1 MMRIITGRAK
11 GTRLNTL
18 DGVSTRPT
26 SERAKEAVF
35 SMLSFDIE
43 GRDVLD
49 LFAGS
54 GQMGLEAASRGAS
67 SVTLVEKL
75 PMAAAV
81 VAANIEKTRLSD
93 AARLV
98 RSDVFDYIRAV
109 SGREKYDIVFIDPPY
124 AMHAVPDTLEALL
137 NGDMLKRGAIVV
149 CESEEAD
156 VFLGREVLAARFETL
171 RLARYGAAHVTVV
184 TPKKTEGNE
193 ENEDSD
199 STGEL

>member
-137 NGDMLKRGAIVV
+137 KSDMLKSGALIV
-149 CESEEAD
+149 CESEESD
-156 VFLGREVLAARFETL
+156 IFCGREALAASFDIL
-171 RLARYGAAHVTVV
+171 KLARYGAAHVTVV
-184 TPKKTEGNE
+184 TPKKTEDNE